1 MNMKKKNLILPFVF
15 LLLCAAC
22 LSSCSDDNENTGK
35 EETREEQKDSV
46 ETAVLTLSKD
56 IIDIDSQSNKDT
68 IEATTTNWWI
78 ESLTVDDKEVMID
91 EATVEKFKNHDE
103 ATLSEEWLTVTKA
116 GRQIVFEGNPAYPIP
131 LEDFYHFQM
140 VVTDGNTKHSVKGQ
154 YGILT
159 GGSSDCKIGLSTSH
173 VTFKSCQDTVYVNT
187 VFSPWTIGNVVIGG
201 KNIYR
206 PSVSENETLA
216 IEGCIDVKYEWLRIK
231 IDNFHIMLIADDNK
245 GEKRDFS
252 ISFVALFDN
261 YEILTGEQEGI

>member
-1 MNMKKKNLILPFVF
+1 MSESINLNTLMNMKKKNLILPFVF

-91 EATVEKFKNHDE
+91 EAVVENFKNHDE

-116 GRQIVFEGNPAYPIP
+116 GRQIVFEGNP
-131 LEDFYHFQM
+131 D
-140 VVTDGNTKHSVKGQ
+140 
-154 YGILT
+154 
-159 GGSSDCKIGLSTSH
+159 
-173 VTFKSCQDTVYVNT
+173 
-187 VFSPWTIGNVVIGG
+187 W
-201 KNIYR
+201 
-206 PSVSENETLA
+206 
-216 IEGCIDVKYEWLRIK
+216 
-231 IDNFHIMLIADDNK
+231 
-245 GEKRDFS
+245 
-252 ISFVALFDN
+252 
-261 YEILTGEQEGI
+261 